1 MCNEGG
7 VFDVANGGKEGARPV
22 RCSCVVGSCTG
33 KRLLVCLG
41 RHRGDVRAQ
50 VVRQSR
56 WVAVGHH
63 GGGSD
68 VVYHV
73 MLEGREV
80 GQRKQM
86 RAACC
91 KLGHRHAG
99 RVEVG
104 QVATEVRRVGV
115 EVGELRQF
123 CIELRQKRVD
133 VGLGACAVS
142 CEHVVDDRVGC
153 DEVEASDRVTQVV
166 AVRLGDRLQDAIAQ
180 QSGSGRKV
188 AVRLFLVLVLL
199 AHCRIGE

>member
-1 MCNEGG
+1 M
-7 VFDVANGGKEGARPV
+7 
-22 RCSCVVGSCTG
+22 
-33 KRLLVCLG
+33 
-41 RHRGDVRAQ
+41 RAQ

-68 VVYHV
+68 VVHHV

-80 GQRKQM
+80 GQRKQI
-86 RAACC
+86 RAVCC

-104 QVATEVRRVGV
+104 EVATEVRRMGV
-115 EVGELRQF
+115 EVGEFRQF
-123 CIELRQKRVD
+123 NVELRQKRVD
-133 VGLGACAVS
+133 VGLGVHAVS
-142 CEHVVDDRVGC
+142 CEHVDDDRVGC

-166 AVRLGDRLQDAIAQ
+166 AVRLGDGLKDAIAQ

-188 AVRLFLVLVLL
+188 GERLFVVLVLL
-199 AHCRIGE
+199 AHCRIGEWIQRTGVGENLAWCRDGRIAVECLPVDLGAG